1 MFDDPYFHALQL
13 LSEIKLVQGNDALNS
28 TLRRHK
34 RLKMFLLEKQVEKLE
49 ELEEVLPS

>member
-1 MFDDPYFHALQL
+1 MFGDTYFNALQL

-49 ELEEVLPS
+49 ELEESLPA